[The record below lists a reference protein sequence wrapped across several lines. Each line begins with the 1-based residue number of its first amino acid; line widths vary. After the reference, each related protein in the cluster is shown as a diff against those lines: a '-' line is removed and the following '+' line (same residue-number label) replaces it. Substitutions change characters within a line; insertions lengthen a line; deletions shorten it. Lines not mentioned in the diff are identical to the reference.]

1 MNRRKFIID
10 MGAATAGLAVAGCS
24 TTPTTPSPPRPPAS
38 DKLNIGIIGVAGQ
51 GGFSID
57 NLADQNLV
65 ALCDIDDNNLAAAAR
80 RFPGAKTY
88 HDFRRLIDQPDL
100 HAIVVATPD
109 HTHAVA
115 TVAALKSGR
124 HVYCEKPL
132 THTLSECRI
141 VTDLARQSRLATQ
154 IGTQIHAGNN
164 YRRVVEL
171 VKAKVVGE
179 IRAVHVWAGAS
190 YGGIKWPASFPP
202 VPAHIHYDLWLGP
215 VQPVPYHPEWVPF
228 KWRNWWHFSG
238 GALGDFGCHY
248 MDLPFWALGLKYP
261 LSAEAEGP
269 DQDAKSP
276 PQWLTVHYVF
286 PSVRPDGKPL
296 PLTWYH
302 GGKKPAQD
310 VLPAEL
316 AAKWGS
322 GVLFVGDKGTILADY
337 SRHLLLPE
345 DQFRDFVAPA
355 PSIPNSLGHHREWV
369 QACKFGSPTTC
380 PFDYSGPLTET
391 ALLGN
396 VAYRVGRKIE
406 WDAARLRATNAPEAT
421 QYIQHH
427 YRGGW
432 SI

>member
-1 MNRRKFIID
+1 MNRRQFIFD
-10 MGAATAGLAVAGCS
+10 LGATTAGLAVAGCA
-24 TTPTTPSPPRPPAS
+24 TTTQPRRPSANE
-38 DKLNIGIIGVAGQ
+38 KLNIGIIGVAGQ

-57 NLADQNLV
+57 NLTSQNLV
-65 ALCDIDDNNLAAAAR
+65 ALCDIDDNNLAAAAK
-80 RFPGAKTY
+80 RFPSAKTY

-100 HAIVVATPD
+100 DAIVVATPD

-115 TVAALKSGR
+115 TVAVLKSGR

-132 THTLSECRI
+132 TRTLSECRI
-141 VTDLARQSRLATQ
+141 VTDLARTSGLATQ

-171 VKAKVVGE
+171 VQAKAVGE
-179 IRAVHVWAGAS
+179 IKEVHVWVSAT
-190 YGGIKWPASFPP
+190 YGGKKWPTEFPP

-215 VQPVPYHPEWVPF
+215 VQRVPYSPEWVPF

-269 DQDAKSP
+269 ELDAHYP
-276 PQWLTVHYVF
+276 PPSLTVRYVF
-286 PSVRPDGKPL
+286 PPLRSEAKPL

-302 GGKKPAQD
+302 GGKKPSQD
-310 VLPAEL
+310 ILHPEL

-322 GVLFVGDKGTILADY
+322 GVMFVGEKGMLLADY

-345 DQFRDFVAPA
+345 DRFRDFTPPA
-355 PSIPNSLGHHREWV
+355 PTIPNSAGHHNEWV
-369 QACKFGSPTTC
+369 QACKFGTPTTC
-380 PFDYSGPLTET
+380 AFEYSGPLTET

-396 VAYRVGRKIE
+396 VAYRVGKKIE
-406 WDAARLRATNAPEAT
+406 WDAARLRAKNSPEAT
-421 QYIQHH
+421 QYIQHK
-427 YRGGW
+427 YRSGW